1 MALSRTE
8 ADEIAVS
15 IHAPDTL
22 PEHSSNTMPG
32 AFPGEEN
39 DPIVIPEET
48 DYDMDGEDMELQ
60 AALAA
65 SLGGE
70 GYELSHSSYVPRAP
84 VPAPSLRPAP
94 PPPPQ
99 SNVLAESINSSE
111 IRDSQSDPI
120 AESMARQQAMLAQM
134 TRMQEA
140 ALRETYEDEI
150 TGRAPPRRNRTQE
163 DEEEEIRRAIAASM
177 LDQQQ
182 DQEETSNAPEMP
194 SENNNTER
202 TSETT
207 LPRTLVPD
215 NSDLSSG
222 FSLPQSGT
230 ANREVHRV
238 YDDEDAELQAALR
251 ESLQTMPQ
259 GYVHPEVV
267 SAPEVRNP
275 PFDATPAEPII
286 KASNEESKEEQ
297 DIWEDEGERSS
308 TPPPPPAEVDVEE
321 MRRRRLARFGG

>member
-1 MALSRTE
+1 
-8 ADEIAVS
+8 
-15 IHAPDTL
+15 
-22 PEHSSNTMPG
+22 
-32 AFPGEEN
+32 
-39 DPIVIPEET
+39 
-48 DYDMDGEDMELQ
+48 
-60 AALAA
+60 
-65 SLGGE
+65 
-70 GYELSHSSYVPRAP
+70 
-84 VPAPSLRPAP
+84 
-94 PPPPQ
+94 
-99 SNVLAESINSSE
+99 
-111 IRDSQSDPI
+111 
-120 AESMARQQAMLAQM
+120 
-134 TRMQEA
+134 
-140 ALRETYEDEI
+140 
-150 TGRAPPRRNRTQE
+150 
-163 DEEEEIRRAIAASM
+163 M

-222 FSLPQSGT
+222 FSVPQSGT
-230 ANREVHRV
+230 ANSEVHRV

-251 ESLQTMPQ
+251 ESLQTTPQ